1 MIDSVV
7 NLVGEHVDLGGSQL
21 LNQFLIAGTLRV
33 LHKRM
38 W

>member
-7 NLVGEHVDLGGSQL
+7 SLVGEHVDLGGSQFSGSIL
-21 LNQFLIAGTLRV
+21 AATLRV
-33 LHKRM
+33 LHNRM